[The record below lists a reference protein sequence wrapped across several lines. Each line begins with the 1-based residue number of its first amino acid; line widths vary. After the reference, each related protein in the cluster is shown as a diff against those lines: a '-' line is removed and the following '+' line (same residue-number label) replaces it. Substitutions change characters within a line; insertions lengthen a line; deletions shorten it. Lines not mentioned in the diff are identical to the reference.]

1 MNKHL
6 MIILQAVLVTFLWS
20 TSYVIVKR
28 GLVSIPPITFAG
40 LRYFIAFLCLLPVLA
55 RKRYRNELRSLEK
68 RQWVTLL
75 MLGLIFYA
83 ITQGSLF
90 FGLSLLPSTTVG
102 LMLNFIPIVVVALS
116 AAYLNERPTARQ
128 ISGTVLF
135 IAGAVVFFLP
145 LISLGSRVVGLAV
158 MALSVLSN
166 ATSSMVGRNVNR
178 KKNISP
184 FIVTLVSMSFG
195 STVLLSLGL
204 VTEGIPEISAGA
216 WLSILWL
223 SVVNTAFAFT
233 LWNRTLRYLTAVE
246 SSIINGT
253 MLIQIAILAW
263 IFLGEQLTITKIL
276 GMALASVGAVLVQLK
291 SRSNSKGNALPDPD
305 ARD

>member
-1 MNKHL
+1 M
-6 MIILQAVLVTFLWS
+6 
-20 TSYVIVKR
+20 
-28 GLVSIPPITFAG
+28 
-40 LRYFIAFLCLLPVLA
+40 
-55 RKRYRNELRSLEK
+55 
-68 RQWVTLL
+68 TLL
-75 MLGLIFYA
+75 LLGLIFYA

-90 FGLSLLPSTTVG
+90 FALSLLPSTTVG
-102 LMLNFIPIVVVALS
+102 LMLNFTPIIVVALS
-116 AAYLNERPTARQ
+116 AAYLNERPTAGQ

-145 LISLGSRVVGLAV
+145 LMSLGSRVVGLAV
-158 MALSVLSN
+158 MTLSVLSN
-166 ATSSMVGRNVNR
+166 SASSLVGRNVNR

-184 FIVTLVSMSFG
+184 FIVTLISMLFG

-204 VTEGIPEISAGA
+204 ATEGLPEISAGA

-253 MLIQIAILAW
+253 MLVQIAILAW

-276 GMALASVGAVLVQLK
+276 GMVLASIGAVLVQLK
-291 SRSNSKGNALPDPD
+291 SRSNSKGKAVSP
-305 ARD
+305 